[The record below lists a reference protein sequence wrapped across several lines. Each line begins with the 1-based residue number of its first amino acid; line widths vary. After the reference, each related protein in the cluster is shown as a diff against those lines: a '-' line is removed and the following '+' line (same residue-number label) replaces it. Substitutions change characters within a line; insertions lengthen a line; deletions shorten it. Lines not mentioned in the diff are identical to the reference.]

1 MKGIDTMHLDNM
13 KEILNSL
20 NTDEIATLI
29 KLANEEKQ
37 VRDVNKEKK
46 YMDAIR
52 KAINDYLDNVG
63 ELAFNV
69 EYEDEDG
76 CDASTTVYVN
86 TNNPPACDTGTIW
99 L

>member
-1 MKGIDTMHLDNM
+1 MHLDNM
-13 KEILNSL
+13 KEMLNSL
-20 NTDEIATLI
+20 NTDEISTLI

-37 VRDVNKEKK
+37 CRDAEKEKK

-52 KAINDYLDNVG
+52 RAINDYLDNVG

-69 EYEDEDG
+69 EYRDDDD
-76 CDASTTVYVN
+76 CDTSTTIYVDR
-86 TNNPPACDTGTIW
+86 NNPPACDTGSIW